1 MFSEDVSMNPAAP
14 ATSRAATI
22 PLAAD
27 SKKIEIGGSSKL
39 EDNYMQKS
47 AVTHESSQDSH
58 SPKWAPKN
66 QDRENTPFSRN
77 STAT

>member
-1 MFSEDVSMNPAAP
+1 MFSEDVSINPAAP

-39 EDNYMQKS
+39 YRQKS

-77 STAT
+77 STAA